1 MVSLPETIKR
11 NGGPTMKKLVIIL
24 VTLTLIHAIFSLD
37 GWAQSSTSVRTSTW
51 TNQDEL
57 SLLDLLIA
65 RPLGIVA
72 GIAGTGVFI
81 ATLPFT
87 VPTKSTARASKM
99 LISAPFHFSFSR
111 QFPDQ
116 DLTFE

>member
-1 MVSLPETIKR
+1 
-11 NGGPTMKKLVIIL
+11 MKKLVIIL

-37 GWAQSSTSVRTSTW
+37 GWAQSTSKVWTASTTD
-51 TNQDEL
+51 DEL
-57 SLLDLLIA
+57 NLLDLLIA
-65 RPLGIVA
+65 RPFGIVA

-87 VPTKSTARASKM
+87 VPTKSTTRASKI
-99 LISAPFHFSFSR
+99 LISAPFRFSFSR

-116 DLTFE
+116 DLLFE